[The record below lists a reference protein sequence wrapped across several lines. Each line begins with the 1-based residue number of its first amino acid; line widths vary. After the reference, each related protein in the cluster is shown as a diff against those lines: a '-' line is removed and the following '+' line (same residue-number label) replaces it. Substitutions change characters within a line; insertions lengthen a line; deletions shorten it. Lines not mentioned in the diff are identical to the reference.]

1 MVVSLA
7 VSNVSALVK
16 PSRVPTFG
24 GCRGTNHQHLT
35 IMDINVES
43 KLKSIDNM
51 IDDLLDARVA
61 VEKENHKPDIV
72 CLVRDPKEGGSVS
85 AIVMGT
91 EDTIST
97 LIASFL
103 ITQPEMLAE
112 VLITLSVAASKG
124 MLDKK

>member
-1 MVVSLA
+1 
-7 VSNVSALVK
+7 
-16 PSRVPTFG
+16 
-24 GCRGTNHQHLT
+24 
-35 IMDINVES
+35 MDINVES

-91 EDTIST
+91 EDTISA

>member
-1 MVVSLA
+1 ME
-7 VSNVSALVK
+7 
-16 PSRVPTFG
+16 
-24 GCRGTNHQHLT
+24 
-35 IMDINVES
+35 INVES

-72 CLVRDPKEGGSVS
+72 CLVRDPKEGKAVS

-91 EDTIST
+91 QDTISA

-103 ITQPEMLAE
+103 ISQPEILAE
-112 VLITLSVAASKG
+112 VLLSLASAAHMG
-124 MLDKK
+124 LIDKPKL

>member
-1 MVVSLA
+1 
-7 VSNVSALVK
+7 
-16 PSRVPTFG
+16 
-24 GCRGTNHQHLT
+24 
-35 IMDINVES
+35 MDINVES

-72 CLVRDPKEGGSVS
+72 CLVRDPKEGGTVS